1 MYAIAIIRYR
11 RPIDEIEK
19 VTADHRAYLGQLK
32 ERGVLIA
39 AGPFDPRLGG
49 ALLLRVPDSDVITTL
64 DRIRDEDPYI
74 RRKVAQY
81 EILPWNVMGGREDLD
96 KI

>member
-1 MYAIAIIRYR
+1 
-11 RPIDEIEK
+11 
-19 VTADHRAYLGQLK
+19 
-32 ERGVLIA
+32 
-39 AGPFDPRLGG
+39 
-49 ALLLRVPDSDVITTL
+49 LRVPDSDVITTL

>member
-81 EILPWNVMGGREDLD
+81 EILPWNVMFSNETTRPA
-96 KI
+96 

>member
-81 EILPWNVMGGREDLD
+81 EILPWNVTGGREDLD